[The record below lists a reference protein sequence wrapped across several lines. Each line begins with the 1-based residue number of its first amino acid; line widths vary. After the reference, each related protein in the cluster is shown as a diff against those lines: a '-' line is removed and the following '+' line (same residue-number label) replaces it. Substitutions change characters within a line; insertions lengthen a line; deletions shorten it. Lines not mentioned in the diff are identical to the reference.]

1 MDIEKIF
8 FAILVEDFSD
18 VKELYKTE
26 PHKAFELFKQKLKE
40 IDEKSKDPNSFNGV
54 KSFKNNLVWFAYF

>member
-8 FAILVEDFSD
+8 FAFIIEDFSD

-40 IDEKSKDPNSFNGV
+40 IDEKSKDPNRFNGV
-54 KSFKNNLVWFAYF
+54 KGMKLNNGI

>member
-26 PHKAFELFKQKLKE
+26 PHKAFELFKQRLKE

-54 KSFKNNLVWFAYF
+54 KGMKVNKI

>member
-1 MDIEKIF
+1 VDIEKIF
-8 FAILVEDFSD
+8 FAFIIEDFSD

-40 IDEKSKDPNSFNGV
+40 IDEKSKDPNRFNGV
-54 KSFKNNLVWFAYF
+54 KGMKLNNGI